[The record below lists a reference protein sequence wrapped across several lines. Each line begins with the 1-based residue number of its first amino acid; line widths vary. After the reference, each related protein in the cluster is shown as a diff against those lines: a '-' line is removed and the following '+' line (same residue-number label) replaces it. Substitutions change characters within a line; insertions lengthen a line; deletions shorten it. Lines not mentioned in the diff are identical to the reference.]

1 MRRIIVNLIVVT
13 RELTKLFAFYQIWFD
28 KNEYRATWRPTSETQ
43 RGRYVFFALF
53 LLISPYWSIVA
64 PINCIYLTSS
74 RVNASNNS
82 KPDSGHTW
90 VNKVIC
96 ILSNRIWL
104 NSPPNIHEQCPPHAS
119 QPMRAPHTVSL
130 CRPTNEP
137 IRAQHTIILS
147 KKKHGR
153 TMAEASVFLAFEDIF
168 IKHTQQVW
176 QWGVKQHFPIN
187 ANVFYYTV
195 NLFPYRFTAYSH
207 HTKHKICNVLLF
219 HNPQDSAGEGHLF
232 FSGPNQDLSHPIS
245 LLPTPPRASYPRFPE
260 HTILHYNFLSG
271 FNNISSDFQQFDHQT
286 DR

>member
-13 RELTKLFAFYQIWFD
+13 RELTKLFAFYQIWFG
-28 KNEYRATWRPTSETQ
+28 KIPRQIFMSNVRPMPANQWEHRIQFPYAGRQMNQSE
-43 RGRYVFFALF
+43 R
-53 LLISPYWSIVA
+53 SIQLS
-64 PINCIYLTSS
+64 YL
-74 RVNASNNS
+74 
-82 KPDSGHTW
+82 
-90 VNKVIC
+90 
-96 ILSNRIWL
+96 
-104 NSPPNIHEQCPPHAS
+104 
-119 QPMRAPHTVSL
+119 
-130 CRPTNEP
+130 
-137 IRAQHTIILS
+137 
-147 KKKHGR
+147 KKQHGR